1 MRPRT
6 FSLVTIKMPPSH
18 HETGFSLL
26 EALIGLAFSAA
37 LMALVIDALGTDA
50 KQNRMFVSR
59 SDQAV
64 QHIRGKRTFT
74 TLAAQAKGQ
83 ATSQQVGALRISGQ
97 RLVSSHRSTPE
108 VLMEWADGKGQLSYS
123 TDGQRW
129 RSSTVDAG
137 PDLVRF
143 SVEGNKSAIVWI
155 AP

>member
-1 MRPRT
+1 
-6 FSLVTIKMPPSH
+6 MPPSH
-18 HETGFSLL
+18 HEAGFSLL

-37 LMALVIDALGTDA
+37 LLALVIDALGTDA

-64 QHIRGKRTFT
+64 QHIRGRRAFN
-74 TLAAQAKGQ
+74 TLAAQATGEGSSK
-83 ATSQQVGALRISGQ
+83 QVGELRISDQ
-97 RLVSSHRSTPE
+97 QLLSSRHSVPE
-108 VLMEWADGKGQLSYS
+108 VLLEWEAGSGQLSYS

-137 PDLVRF
+137 PDLIRF
-143 SVEGNKSAIVWI
+143 SLSGNKTTILWI